1 VTVRFYLDED
11 LSPRV
16 AAAVRARG
24 VDAVSSHECGM
35 NGLSDQEQLLFAARE
50 GRCLVTRNRDDFQR
64 LTVDRYRYNAPHLGV
79 LIVPRHPRFQSE
91 SAIAVA
97 LVQYARRWPED
108 LPPYTLDFLKASAEA
123 PP

>member
-11 LSPRV
+11 LSPRI

-35 NGLSDQEQLLFAARE
+35 NGHSDEEQLLFAARE

-64 LTVDRYRYNAPHLGV
+64 LTVDRYRYNARHLGV
-79 LIVPRHPRFQSE
+79 LIVPRHAKLQSE

-97 LVQYARRWPED
+97 LVQYARQRPGD
-108 LPPYTLDFLKASAEA
+108 LPPYTLDFLKVSAEA
-123 PP
+123 P